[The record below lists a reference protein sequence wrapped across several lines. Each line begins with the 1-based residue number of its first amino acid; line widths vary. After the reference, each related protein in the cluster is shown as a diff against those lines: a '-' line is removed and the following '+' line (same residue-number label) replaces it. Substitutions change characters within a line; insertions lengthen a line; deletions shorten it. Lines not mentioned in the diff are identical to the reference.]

1 PPKTPAGARSVAL
14 DKRTVAVLRRHARR
28 QHTEQVAAAAA
39 GRRSH
44 ESGYV
49 FTRTD
54 GTPLHPDYISQR
66 FRLLVDRTGLPPI
79 RLHDPQRSAGRHGYV
94 NAPSENSGS
103 RETMPYRRR
112 RRPTRTRTRPSGS
125 RAASNARSSALTTNP
140 ARSVQ
145 WMTCLPTTLG
155 SDLSACGVC

>member
-1 PPKTPAGARSVAL
+1 TPQQLAAFLSSVKGDRLYALWYLIALRGLRRGEALALQWTDVDLDNREANVSRARTSAGYRVHEGPPKTPAGARSVAL

-66 FRLLVDRTGLPPI
+66 FRLLVDRSGLPPI
-79 RLHDPQRSAGRHGYV
+79 R
-94 NAPSENSGS
+94 
-103 RETMPYRRR
+103 
-112 RRPTRTRTRPSGS
+112 
-125 RAASNARSSALTTNP
+125 
-140 ARSVQ
+140 
-145 WMTCLPTTLG
+145 
-155 SDLSACGVC
+155 